1 MLTHPV
7 RSLFFEDQIIAG
19 PRGKPMKTKRSNF
32 KQDSIALLRQL
43 PSEWAIAF
51 LLGALPL
58 WLFSHTQK
66 DVDEIVQG
74 LLAIGPLIEYSAYLI
89 APYGLVFL
97 IKYGV
102 RFRSEKNMWIF
113 EFTHKVIAEVGTGF
127 LTITRTGLGAVF
139 GTLLI
144 GLSSEI
150 ITISTQQIASLLVMI
165 FSLTLA
171 NCAFAL
177 GKDTLIEHTIR
188 PVSSNPLKFHP
199 KLK

>member
-1 MLTHPV
+1 MEKK
-7 RSLFFEDQIIAG
+7 S
-19 PRGKPMKTKRSNF
+19 SNF
-32 KQDSIALLRQL
+32 KKDTLALLRQL

-58 WLFSHTQK
+58 WAFSHTQK
-66 DVDEIVQG
+66 DVDDIVQG

-102 RFRSEKNMWIF
+102 RFRSERNIWIF
-113 EFTHKVIAEVGTGF
+113 EFIHKVIAEIGTGF
-127 LTITRTGLGAVF
+127 LTITRTGLGVVF

-144 GLSSEI
+144 GLSSDI

-177 GKDTLIEHTIR
+177 GKDTLIEHTNR
-188 PVSSNPLKFHP
+188 PARSNPLRFDP